1 MPIQIE
7 TKNTTENDQKWCSL
21 MKTGD
26 IIAFSG
32 KNLGAKLI
40 RWATNSPYSHLAIV
54 LDTEPEEGGR
64 ISIAESTTFTMVPNF
79 RNEKCSKGVQIHWL
93 TNWLAAYKHDGQA
106 WWIPLDRPLT
116 AENRAKMQAW
126 VWQVEQQK
134 VRFGYHKAFAAWLK
148 NKGGLK
154 FNKWKDSSSLF
165 CSELVVKALQIAGAI
180 EPHIDASLQ
189 TPKDAIALPCFQERH
204 PLLIK

>member
-1 MPIQIE
+1 
-7 TKNTTENDQKWCSL
+7 
-21 MKTGD
+21 MKPGD

-40 RWATNSPYSHLAIV
+40 QWATNSPYSHLVIV
-54 LDTEPEEGGR
+54 LDAERKEGGR
-64 ISIAESTTFTMVPNF
+64 VLIAESTTFTTVPNF
-79 RNEKCSKGVQIHWL
+79 RNQKCSKGVQIHWL
-93 TNWLAAYKHDGQA
+93 TNWLAAYKHDGQQA
-106 WWIPLDRPLT
+106 WWLPLAQPLT

-126 VWQVEQQK
+126 VWQLEQQK
-134 VRFGYHKAFAAWLK
+134 VRFGYHKAFAAWL
-148 NKGGLK
+148 NNQGGFQL
-154 FNKWKDSSSLF
+154 NRWPDSSSLF
-165 CSELVVKALQIAGAI
+165 CSELVVKALQIAEAI